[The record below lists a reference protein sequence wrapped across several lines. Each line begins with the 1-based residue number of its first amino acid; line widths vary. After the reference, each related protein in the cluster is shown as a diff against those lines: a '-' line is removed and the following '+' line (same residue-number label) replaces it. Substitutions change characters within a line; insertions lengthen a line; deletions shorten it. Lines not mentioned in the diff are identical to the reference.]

1 MSPHDIADELDALFA
16 APVPVCLRGEWLDVR
31 GVWMCELA
39 ELLRLTGGAEG
50 STDGDIEAGW
60 QGPMLDLLGRLCG
73 RDPDWL
79 ASLAEDE
86 AERLFA
92 AAEEANGALWRD
104 ATSRARY
111 AAGDN
116 RPVSWATA
124 VARLVEAG
132 HRLDDVARYT
142 PAQVDVLLQ
151 GHARLRAE
159 QRIDELS
166 IARAAQAT
174 DKGFRGAM
182 DALKRARRELD

>member
-16 APVPVCLRGEWLDVR
+16 APVPVCLRGEWLAVR
-31 GVWMCELA
+31 GVWMCELP
-39 ELLRLTGGAEG
+39 ELLRLSTQAEA
-50 STDGDIEAGW
+50 DGEAAPGW
-60 QGPMLDLLGRLCG
+60 QGPMLELLSRLCG
-73 RDPDWL
+73 RSPEWL
-79 ASLAEDE
+79 AALDEGDAEK
-86 AERLFA
+86 LFA
-92 AAEEANGALWRD
+92 AADEANGQLWRD
-104 ATSRARY
+104 AALRERY
-111 AAGDN
+111 AAGDAQ
-116 RPVSWATA
+116 PVSWVTA

-132 HRLDDVARYT
+132 HRLTDVARYT